1 MPSKFKIHSALLIV
15 GLIYGAN
22 YSIAKIAMPVYIGPF
37 GIIFVRVIVGTAL
50 FFIFD
55 SIAGSEKIKYKR
67 DYLKLAGLSL
77 IGITINQLMFFKG
90 LNLTTPISASVIMTS
105 SPIIVLTA
113 SYFILKERITINKI
127 IGIALGA
134 TGAIMM
140 IGVDGF
146 SMSSDTFLG
155 NLFVLINATSFSIY
169 LVLVKPLMMRYK
181 PLTIIKW
188 VFFFG
193 MIVVVPIGLKEFLLV
208 DWYAFPA
215 EAWYSLLY
223 IVLGTT
229 FFAYLLNTWALQ
241 FVSPSVVGYYIYL
254 QPVFATLVAFSIR
267 GDRITINEVFY
278 ATLIFAGVYLVSI
291 RKSKRGQPTL

>member
-15 GLIYGAN
+15 ALLYGAN
-22 YSIAKIAMPVYIGPF
+22 YSIAKVAMPTYIGPF
-37 GIIFVRVIVGTAL
+37 GIIFVRVIFGTLL

-55 SIAGSEKIKYKR
+55 LINGSEKIKYKR
-67 DYLKLAGLSL
+67 DYLRLAGLSL

-105 SPIIVLTA
+105 SPIIVLIA
-113 SYFILKERITINKI
+113 SYFILKERITINKML
-127 IGIALGA
+127 GIALGA
-134 TGAIMM
+134 TGAILM
-140 IGVDGF
+140 IGINGF
-146 SMSSDTFLG
+146 SFSSDTFLG
-155 NLFVLINATSFSIY
+155 NFFVLINAISFSTY

-193 MIVVVPIGLKEFLLV
+193 MIIVIPIGLKEFLLV
-208 DWYAFPA
+208 DWYSFPA
-215 EAWYSLLY
+215 KAWYSLLY
-223 IVLGTT
+223 ILLGTT

-254 QPVFATLVAFSIR
+254 QPVFATLVAFAIR
-267 GDRITINEVFY
+267 GDRITINEILY
-278 ATLIFAGVYLVSI
+278 ASLIFVGVYLVSI
-291 RKSKRGQPTL
+291 RRSKGERPTS

>member
-15 GLIYGAN
+15 ALLYGAN
-22 YSIAKIAMPVYIGPF
+22 YSIAKVAMPTYIGPF
-37 GIIFVRVIVGTAL
+37 GIIFIRVIFGTLL

-55 SIAGSEKIKYKR
+55 LLIGGEKIKYKR
-67 DYLKLAGLSL
+67 DYLRLAGLSL

-105 SPIIVLTA
+105 SPIIVLIA
-113 SYFILKERITINKI
+113 SYFILKERITINKML
-127 IGIALGA
+127 GIALGA
-134 TGAIMM
+134 TGAILM
-140 IGVDGF
+140 IGIDGF
-146 SMSSDTFLG
+146 SLSSDTFLG
-155 NLFVLINATSFSIY
+155 NFFVLINAISFSTY

-193 MIVVVPIGLKEFLLV
+193 MIVVIPIGLKEFLLV
-208 DWYAFPA
+208 DWYSFPA

-223 IVLGTT
+223 ILLGTT
-229 FFAYLLNTWALQ
+229 FLAYLLNTWALQ

-254 QPVFATLVAFSIR
+254 QPVFATLVAFGIR
-267 GDRITINEVFY
+267 GDRITIDEILY
-278 ATLIFAGVYLVSI
+278 ASLIFVGVYLVSI
-291 RKSKRGQPTL
+291 RKSKADRLTL